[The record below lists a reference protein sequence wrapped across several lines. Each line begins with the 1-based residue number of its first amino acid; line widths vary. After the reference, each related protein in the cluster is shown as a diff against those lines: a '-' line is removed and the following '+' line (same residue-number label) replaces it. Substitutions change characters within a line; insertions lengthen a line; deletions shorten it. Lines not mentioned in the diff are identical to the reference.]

1 MLLLRFGAD
10 SEKLTNLL
18 SIPQYFDL
26 GIYTT
31 SRLENVSI
39 LFFLFCK
46 YISFKFMNIIFY
58 LSFLQNLQALLT
70 KLQDIIMNH
79 TETEVLETCSK
90 TLEYLCK
97 EGTHISIRCDVV
109 KSIIIDH
116 CVDKYNYAM
125 DDWRNIING
134 VLFLIYKNC

>member
-39 LFFLFCK
+39 LL
-46 YISFKFMNIIFY
+46 IVIIVY
-58 LSFLQNLQALLT
+58 CIIVHSSLICYFLQNLQALLS
-70 KLQDIIMNH
+70 KLQEIIINH
-79 TETEVLETCSK
+79 TESEVLETCSK

-134 VLFLIYKNC
+134 VSIKAHALFK